1 MQDKFILFIILALRQ
16 SCLSCFLSI
25 TERIL
30 YKMRIAA
37 IDWGLKRIGIAVSDE
52 NKKIALP
59 LKTVAGGKQGVSEVL
74 KALAAKEIEL
84 ILVGLPLLLNGK
96 EGDMTQAVRQFAKEL
111 ELSCKIPIKFIDE
124 RFSSK
129 LADQSL
135 KEIHLKRKERK
146 EMMDI
151 TAAVILLQGYLD
163 CL

>member
-1 MQDKFILFIILALRQ
+1 
-16 SCLSCFLSI
+16 
-25 TERIL
+25 
-30 YKMRIAA
+30 MRIAA

-59 LKTVAGGKQGVSEVL
+59 LQTVAGGKSAVSNVIQAFGS
-74 KALAAKEIEL
+74 KKIEL
-84 ILVGLPLLLNGK
+84 ILVGLPLLLSGK
-96 EGDMTQAVRQFAKEL
+96 EGETSQLVKQFAQEL
-111 ELSCKIPIKFIDE
+111 EQLSKIPIKLIDE

-135 KEIHLKRKERK
+135 REIHLKRKERT

>member
-1 MQDKFILFIILALRQ
+1 
-16 SCLSCFLSI
+16 
-25 TERIL
+25 
-30 YKMRIAA
+30 MRIAA
-37 IDWGLKRIGIAVSDE
+37 VDWGLKRIGIAISDE
-52 NKKIALP
+52 RKKISLP
-59 LKTVAGGKQGVSEVL
+59 LKTVAGGKQGASEVV
-74 KALAAKEIEL
+74 KALSSKQVEL

-96 EGDMTQAVRQFAKEL
+96 EGESALAVKQFAKEL
-111 ELSCKIPIKFIDE
+111 ELLSKIPIQFIDE